1 MMDDER
7 MHITIGHL
15 YPDLLNLYGDR
26 GNTITLVK
34 RCKWR
39 GIDAR
44 VIDLGAGQD
53 ADFEDIDLF
62 FIGGGQDFDQ
72 RTLLADLG
80 VGTAG
85 SKADRLQRAIED
97 DVPVLAICGG
107 YQILGEYYVDHEG
120 CTSTYIGALPMYTEA
135 GDMRLIGN
143 IAFRADAV
151 EGAPMVI
158 GFENHAGRTKLREGA
173 IPLGAVLKGHGNNGE
188 DGTEGLRYR
197 NVIATYSH
205 GPLLPKNPRI
215 ADTLIELALR
225 RRYPEV
231 KLQPLNDAL
240 ENAAHDT
247 MERRLIS

>member
-1 MMDDER
+1 MVESN

-26 GNTITLVK
+26 GNTIALTR
-34 RCKWR
+34 RCTWR
-39 GIDAR
+39 GIDAH
-44 VIDLGAGQD
+44 VVDLGAGQD

-80 VGTAG
+80 VGVAG
-85 SKADRLQRAIED
+85 SKAARLQQAIED

-120 CTSTYIGALPMYTEA
+120 QMATYVGALPMYTEA
-135 GDMRLIGN
+135 GDTRLIGN
-143 IAFRADAV
+143 IVFRADAI
-151 EGAPMVI
+151 EGTPTVV
-158 GFENHAGRTKLREGA
+158 GFENHAGRTHLREGA
-173 IPLGAVLKGHGNNGE
+173 QALGTVVKGFGNNGE

-197 NVIATYSH
+197 NVIASYSH
-205 GPLLPKNPRI
+205 GPLLPKNPQV
-215 ADTLIELALR
+215 ADTLIELALQ
-225 RRYPEV
+225 RRYPGA
-231 KLQPLNDAL
+231 KLEPLDDAL
-240 ENAAHDT
+240 EHAAHDT

>member
-1 MMDDER
+1 MADES

-26 GNTITLVK
+26 GNTIALTR
-34 RCKWR
+34 RCEWR

-44 VIDLGAGQD
+44 VVDLGAGQD
-53 ADFEDIDLF
+53 TDFEDIDLF

-80 VGTAG
+80 VGVAG
-85 SKADRLQRAIED
+85 SKATRLQQAIER

-120 CTSTYIGALPMYTEA
+120 HESAYIGALPMYTEA
-135 GDMRLIGN
+135 GDTRLIGN
-143 IAFRADAV
+143 IVFRADAI
-151 EGAPMVI
+151 EGAPSIV
-158 GFENHAGRTKLREGA
+158 GFENHAGRTHLREGA
-173 IPLGAVLKGHGNNGE
+173 QALGTVVKGYGNNGE

-205 GPLLPKNPRI
+205 GPLLPKNPCV
-215 ADTLIELALR
+215 ADALIELALQ
-225 RRYPEV
+225 RRYPGT
-231 KLQPLNDAL
+231 KLQPLDDAL
-240 ENAAHDT
+240 EEAAHDT

>member
-1 MMDDER
+1 MADEK

-26 GNTITLVK
+26 GNTITLAR
-34 RCKWR
+34 RCEWR
-39 GIDAR
+39 DIDAR

-80 VGTAG
+80 VGVAG
-85 SKADRLQRAIED
+85 SKATRLQQSIEA

-107 YQILGEYYVDHEG
+107 YQILGEYYLDHEG
-120 CTSTYIGALPMYTEA
+120 QMAKFIGVLPMYTEA
-135 GDMRLIGN
+135 GDTRLIGN
-143 IAFRADAV
+143 IAFRADAI
-151 EGAPMVI
+151 EGAPVVI
-158 GFENHAGRTKLREGA
+158 GFENHAGRTHLREGA
-173 IPLGAVLKGHGNNGE
+173 TPLGTVLKGYGNNGE

-225 RRYPEV
+225 RRYPEA
-231 KLQPLNDAL
+231 KLQPLDDAL

-247 MERRLIS
+247 MEQRLIS

>member
-85 SKADRLQRAIED
+85 SKAARLQRAIED

-135 GDMRLIGN
+135 AICASLATSRSGPMPSRERPWSSDSRTMQVARSCERERSRLV
-143 IAFRADAV
+143 RC
-151 EGAPMVI
+151 
-158 GFENHAGRTKLREGA
+158 
-173 IPLGAVLKGHGNNGE
+173 
-188 DGTEGLRYR
+188 
-197 NVIATYSH
+197 
-205 GPLLPKNPRI
+205 
-215 ADTLIELALR
+215 
-225 RRYPEV
+225 
-231 KLQPLNDAL
+231 
-240 ENAAHDT
+240 
-247 MERRLIS
+247 

>member
-39 GIDAR
+39 GIDTR

-80 VGTAG
+80 VGTTG
-85 SKADRLQRAIED
+85 SKAARLQRAIED

-151 EGAPMVI
+151 EGAPVVI

-173 IPLGAVLKGHGNNGE
+173 IPLGTVLKGHGNNGE

-240 ENAAHDT
+240 ESAAHDT